1 MVEGVDDETGDTG
14 RLRSVGGIVV
24 WIAGGAVALA
34 ALLLAADSL
43 VDLPVSREVALGL
56 GVALGGGFG
65 ALAQLLQSE
74 DDLETTDET
83 MTVDVSPSVS
93 DGPEPT
99 DLFDG
104 HPDPVLYYAET
115 GHGLVVR
122 AANRAFGERFD
133 VPPDR
138 LEGTPLSETL
148 PVAGIETLDT
158 ETVLEGD
165 VDTVVTAETPGGPV
179 SFRLRTVDGASSGYL
194 VFTPVDTSS

>member
-1 MVEGVDDETGDTG
+1 M
-14 RLRSVGGIVV
+14 
-24 WIAGGAVALA
+24 
-34 ALLLAADSL
+34 LAADGL
-43 VDLPVSREVALGL
+43 VDLPISRQVSLGL
-56 GVALGGGFG
+56 GVALGGGLG
-65 ALAQLLQSE
+65 GLAHLLQSD
-74 DDLETTDET
+74 DDLGTTDET

-148 PVAGIETLDT
+148 PVAGIETLDA
-158 ETVLEGD
+158 ETAAAGD
-165 VDTVVTAETPGGPV
+165 VDTVVTAETPSGPV

-194 VFTPVDTSS
+194 VFTPLDT